1 MKKLLI
7 ILLMLTFLTG
17 CSGGVD
23 KTITDGITNAIKK
36 CAGDPECQK
45 QVVEVAKK
53 VADQMK
59 K

>member
-1 MKKLLI
+1 MKKI
-7 ILLMLTFLTG
+7 ITILLMGMFLVG
-17 CSGGVD
+17 CSGGID
-23 KTITDGITNAIKK
+23 KTITDSITTAIKK

-53 VADQMK
+53 VAEQMK